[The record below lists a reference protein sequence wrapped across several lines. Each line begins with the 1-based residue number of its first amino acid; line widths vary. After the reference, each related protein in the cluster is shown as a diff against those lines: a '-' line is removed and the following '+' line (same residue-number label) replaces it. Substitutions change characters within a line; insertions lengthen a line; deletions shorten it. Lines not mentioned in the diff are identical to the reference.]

1 MPISTRDSQI
11 RLFKNEKVLLLWKD
25 TNTHFLVCFCLSE
38 IKRICKKTALFLFYG
53 SIKCGVLSM
62 SVRVRTDILIL
73 IWRLK
78 LTAEFPEHLC
88 SVTYNVRVVARA
100 RGGLNYLNFTA
111 HNPHRLRSPSLLVRA
126 RLTNQLESL
135 LDGLDRDV
143 MTPRGALVKPVGW
156 KETARLPIRGRG
168 EPPVRRALLRWNGG
182 VADSPLSRRNW
193 DVCVKLTLRTSKSHL
208 CLCVFIN
215 IYPFFPDVIEKL
227 KTASQLI

>member
-1 MPISTRDSQI
+1 
-11 RLFKNEKVLLLWKD
+11 
-25 TNTHFLVCFCLSE
+25 
-38 IKRICKKTALFLFYG
+38 
-53 SIKCGVLSM
+53 M